1 MTVPVQFSSPPAR
14 EISITE
20 DPVGFFLDQYVICSA
35 DARVSRGFLGGLP
48 PFLAKAHPSSN
59 LVQAVEIVAWATVG
73 NRLDR
78 PDLLMNARKQYVSI
92 LNSFQ
97 TLLQCCQMGEPTV
110 EALVIAILL
119 GLYEIVSSGE
129 PLPGQ
134 HKHVAH
140 VRGVCA
146 LLLNPNS
153 PFDLLSSTQLFQV
166 ANPLLIKHTLQV
178 RTCYSR
184 LFFCANLMIE

>member
-1 MTVPVQFSSPPAR
+1 MIVPVQSPPIRQIPIAQ
-14 EISITE
+14 
-20 DPVGFFLDQYVICSA
+20 DPVGFFLDQYVVCSR
-35 DARVSRGFLGGLP
+35 DTRLSRGFLDGLP
-48 PFLAKAHPSSN
+48 SLLDKTHPSSN
-59 LVQAVEIVAWATVG
+59 IVQAVQIVVWATVG

-78 PDLLMNARKQYVSI
+78 PDLLENARKQYVSI

-97 TLLQCCQMGEPTV
+97 TLLQYCQLGEPLV

-129 PLPGQ
+129 PLSGQ
-134 HKHVAH
+134 QKHVAH

-153 PFDLLSSTQLFQV
+153 PFDLFSSTQLFQV
-166 ANPLLIKHTLQV
+166 ANPLLIKRIVQV
-178 RTCYSR
+178 RTAPISWLALLLC
-184 LFFCANLMIE
+184 

>member
-1 MTVPVQFSSPPAR
+1 MTVPFQSSSLPAR

-20 DPVGFFLDQYVICSA
+20 DPVGFFLDQYVSCSA
-35 DARVSRGFLGGLP
+35 DTRVSRGFLSGLP
-48 PFLAKAHPSSN
+48 SLLAKAHPSSN

-73 NRLDR
+73 NRLGR

-97 TLLQCCQMGEPTV
+97 TLLQCCQMGESTV

-146 LLLNPNS
+146 LLLSPNS
-153 PFDLLSSTQLFQV
+153 PFDLLSTTQLFQV
-166 ANPLLIKHTLQV
+166 ANPLLIKRTLQV
-178 RTCYSR
+178 RTYYS
-184 LFFCANLMIE
+184 LVGFSSVLT